1 MRSLGMDIAR
11 GQAAVAAA
19 IDWKQPVPDFRVAEE
34 RIGTRLGL
42 GDVEIILPQ
51 PQRGPFAGSEPISR
65 LVVPAHLL
73 SGIDYDA
80 QPVHITATDGGFS
93 FSLNDSVFF
102 YGKYGLE
109 RH

>member
-1 MRSLGMDIAR
+1 LDIAR

-19 IDWKQPVPDFRVAEE
+19 IDWNGPVPDFRVAEE

-42 GDVEIILPQ
+42 RDVEITLPE
-51 PQRGPFAGSEPISR
+51 PQRGPFAGSEPIAR
-65 LVVPAHLL
+65 LVIPAHLL

-80 QPVHITATDGGFS
+80 QPAHITATDGGFS
-93 FSLNDSVFF
+93 FSLNGTVFS
-102 YGKYGLE
+102 YGEYGLE